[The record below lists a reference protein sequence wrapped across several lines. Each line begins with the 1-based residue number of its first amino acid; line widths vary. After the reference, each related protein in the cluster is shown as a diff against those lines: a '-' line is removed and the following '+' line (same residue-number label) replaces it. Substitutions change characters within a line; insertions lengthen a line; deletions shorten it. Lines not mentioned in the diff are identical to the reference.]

1 MANKHILIEIAFVI
15 VVVAAAAH
23 KRRLQN
29 DKCVDLGY
37 MQLLR
42 EPQ

>member
-29 DKCVDLGY
+29 DKWMNEWMNDVFINVW
-37 MQLLR
+37 
-42 EPQ
+42 